1 MNEEK
6 IQILVVDDNLD
17 ISGLIA
23 AQLDEEGYGL
33 TVRNDGDSAVDVL
46 ENMKIDLLLLDVM
59 MPGKSGFDVLEE
71 IKKLK
76 KKENRDIPVIMI
88 TAKSG
93 QDDID
98 RALELGA
105 TTYIVKPFK
114 AELLKS
120 KIHDV
125 LLETGKLGESL

>member
-6 IQILVVDDNLD
+6 IQILVVDDNVD

-23 AQLDEEGYGL
+23 IQLGEEGYGT

-76 KKENRDIPVIMI
+76 KKENRDIPVVMI

-93 QDDID
+93 LDDID

-105 TTYIVKPFK
+105 TSYITKPFR
-114 AELLKS
+114 AELLIS
-120 KIHDV
+120 KINE
-125 LLETGKLGESL
+125 LLIETGRIRE

>member
-6 IQILVVDDNLD
+6 IQILIVDDNLD
-17 ISGLIA
+17 ISRLIA
-23 AQLDEEGYGL
+23 AHLGEEGYGL
-33 TVRNDGDSAVDVL
+33 TVRNDGDSAIEAL

-93 QDDID
+93 LDDLD
-98 RALELGA
+98 RASKLGA
-105 TTYIVKPFK
+105 TTYIVKPFR
-114 AELLKS
+114 AELLVS
-120 KIHDV
+120 KIHDI
-125 LLETGKLGESL
+125 LIETGKLGSS

>member
-17 ISGLIA
+17 ISALIA
-23 AQLDEEGYGL
+23 VQLGEEGYGL
-33 TVRNDGDSAVDVL
+33 TVRNDGDSAIDLL
-46 ENMKIDLLLLDVM
+46 ENMKIDLLLLDLM

-76 KKENRDIPVIMI
+76 KKENRDIPVVII

-93 QDDID
+93 QADID

-105 TTYIVKPFK
+105 TTYIVKPFR

-120 KIHDV
+120 KIHDT
-125 LLETGKLGESL
+125 LIETGRLRESL

>member
-17 ISGLIA
+17 ISNLIA
-23 AQLDEEGYGL
+23 IQLGEEGYGV
-33 TVRNDGDSAVDVL
+33 TVSSDGDSAVDVL
-46 ENMKIDLLLLDVM
+46 ENMKIDLILLDVM
-59 MPGKSGFDVLEE
+59 MPGKSGYDVLEA

-76 KKENRDIPVIMI
+76 KIENRDIPVIMI

-93 QDDID
+93 VDDIG

-105 TTYIVKPFK
+105 TTYIVKPFR
-114 AELLKS
+114 AELVKS

-125 LLETGKLGESL
+125 LIETGRLGESL